1 MSIDDLIFIDNL
13 PKIDLHSLDREIS
26 RVLINDFIKDNI
38 KLKHQFIVIIHGNGS
53 GILKRTTS
61 EVLKRNKN
69 VIEYKTFYNIQAVR
83 LQKSKFDKKNIL
95 C

>member
-38 KLKHQFIVIIHGNGS
+38 KLKHQFIVII
-53 GILKRTTS
+53 TTS
-61 EVLKRNKN
+61 EVLKQNKN
-69 VIEYKTFYNIQAVR
+69 VIEYKTFYNNTGCTIA
-83 LQKSKFDKKNIL
+83 KIKI
-95 C
+95 

>member
-26 RVLINDFIKDNI
+26 RFLINDFIKDNI

-61 EVLKRNKN
+61 EVLKQNKN
-69 VIEYKTFYNIQAVR
+69 VIEYKTFYNNTGCTIA
-83 LQKSKFDKKNIL
+83 KIKI
-95 C
+95 